1 MATLKV
7 SALVADWTSWS
18 NKVARVQILSW
29 QLARFVRVFKC
40 WIQSSPAELTRKHG
54 TLIFMWIITCITL
67 QTPISI
73 WSIKP
78 SNICSKWYWIVLW
91 IVLWKLLGSRLS
103 WIRVLL
109 LQLVGKWL
117 STGDVEVDTDWAF
130 HGATNQFD
138 KLSYSPIEVSVRS
151 YFCGVAKRLRRLRPV
166 GQILARNLSR
176 RHLPTFSTF
185 FVAFPFAFPTAGN
198 YRSP

>member
-1 MATLKV
+1 MDHHLYHVT
-7 SALVADWTSWS
+7 
-18 NKVARVQILSW
+18 N
-29 QLARFVRVFKC
+29 
-40 WIQSSPAELTRKHG
+40 
-54 TLIFMWIITCITL
+54 
-67 QTPISI
+67 
-73 WSIKP
+73 
-78 SNICSKWYWIVLW
+78 SNIHLINEAKQHLLYWIVIW
-91 IVLWKLLGSRLS
+91 MVLGKLLGSRLS

-130 HGATNQFD
+130 HCATNQFD

-185 FVAFPFAFPTAGN
+185 HPFAFPTAGKKSVPKEWL
-198 YRSP
+198 YRTNLCWLQLGPIL